1 MLIKM
6 PVCIFNF
13 LQKHLQIENIYTIY
27 IYTSILLSTGSI
39 HAQNWELRIVPDIP
53 EDTLILNEINFERF
67 HQTQAEVVSEIDT
80 LLYKLH
86 QQGFLESKVIKVE
99 QIEKILFTHFS
110 LGIGI
115 KTVIIETDLVFNKKM
130 LESFE
135 IVPKKNTVEIPYV
148 QVENFL
154 KQLSKDFYQNG
165 DPFAQV
171 RIVNLSRDGAVLKAD
186 LEVISSEKLRTI
198 DEIYVKGY
206 EKFPQGF
213 VKHGLGLSKGDLFTE
228 ESLLNSESVVS
239 DISFV
244 QQTKSPEVLFSK
256 DSTYLYYYLDKKQSS
271 FFDGLIGFTSDNE
284 EDKLIFNG
292 YLDLKLVNIFHK
304 GETNQLFWQN
314 NGQSRREFKI
324 YSQWPYVFGSKF
336 STEFHFDLYQQDST
350 FNQISTLAG
359 LSYPIKQNAKLGL
372 LFDYTRSNNLE
383 ASAADA
389 IESYDRIGLRLNYGL
404 KRPFLSSLN
413 WDKFY
418 VESDLLLANRSAE
431 TMSNEQFLF
440 TLTSNYSYEFSP
452 KTYLFIQLQGGY
464 LFSET
469 YFTNELFRVGGTETI
484 RGFREQAFFT
494 NFYGILNLEA
504 RFRTNNTDYFHTVT
518 DLARVENEL
527 LESNNT
533 LLSLGLGYTL
543 MTKMGRIQLTYAV
556 GKIDQEPFNF
566 NQSAFHIK
574 VQNNF

>member
-1 MLIKM
+1 MMLIKM

-53 EDTLILNEINFERF
+53 EDTLILNEIHFERF
-67 HQTQAEVVSEIDT
+67 HQNKADIISEIDT
-80 LLYKLH
+80 ILYKLH

-206 EKFPQGF
+206 EKFPKGF

-244 QQTKSPEVLFSK
+244 QQTNSPEVLFSK

-271 FFDGLIGFTSDNE
+271 FFDGLIG
-284 EDKLIFNG
+284 
-292 YLDLKLVNIFHK
+292 
-304 GETNQLFWQN
+304 
-314 NGQSRREFKI
+314 
-324 YSQWPYVFGSKF
+324 
-336 STEFHFDLYQQDST
+336 
-350 FNQISTLAG
+350 
-359 LSYPIKQNAKLGL
+359 
-372 LFDYTRSNNLE
+372 
-383 ASAADA
+383 
-389 IESYDRIGLRLNYGL
+389 
-404 KRPFLSSLN
+404 
-413 WDKFY
+413 
-418 VESDLLLANRSAE
+418 
-431 TMSNEQFLF
+431 
-440 TLTSNYSYEFSP
+440 
-452 KTYLFIQLQGGY
+452 
-464 LFSET
+464 
-469 YFTNELFRVGGTETI
+469 
-484 RGFREQAFFT
+484 
-494 NFYGILNLEA
+494 
-504 RFRTNNTDYFHTVT
+504 
-518 DLARVENEL
+518 
-527 LESNNT
+527 
-533 LLSLGLGYTL
+533 
-543 MTKMGRIQLTYAV
+543 
-556 GKIDQEPFNF
+556 
-566 NQSAFHIK
+566 
-574 VQNNF
+574 